1 MGLSLGLLLLSFLLL
16 FLGMEMISQYIFIV
30 LMEKIL
36 WKQYIYITQWNIKH
50 HMYILEVKWIIWIG
64 WVFFFHFEGP

>member
-36 WKQYIYITQWNIKH
+36 WKQYIYNSVEHQTSHVYFRSEMDNLDW
-50 HMYILEVKWIIWIG
+50 LG
-64 WVFFFHFEGP
+64 FFFSF